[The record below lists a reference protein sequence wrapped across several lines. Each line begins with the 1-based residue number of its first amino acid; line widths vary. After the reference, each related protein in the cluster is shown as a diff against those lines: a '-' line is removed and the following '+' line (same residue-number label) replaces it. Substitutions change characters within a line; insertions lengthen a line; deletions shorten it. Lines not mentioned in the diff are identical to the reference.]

1 MSAKEL
7 TKLTLTDL
15 WKESNSFE
23 DFWQK
28 EGDAVREFRRIYIE
42 GALEAEREMLIGF
55 KPYERQTEQKRYR
68 NGYWKIWI
76 MLRGGRLEINVME

>member
-15 WKESNSFE
+15 WKESKGFE

-28 EGDAVREFRRIYIE
+28 EEDAAKEFRRIYIE

-55 KPYERQTEQKRYR
+55 KPYERQTEQK
-68 NGYWKIWI
+68 W
-76 MLRGGRLEINVME
+76 MLH